1 MEENIPYNQRRIDH
15 SLHILPITLKDG
27 KIEMGLDVISQQLS
41 KEIPDILY
49 HYTTSI
55 GLSGILS
62 SGKIWTTEIH
72 YLNDKSEIQLAFD
85 FIRNE
90 IESQKAGVNKTRTDE
105 ELDLMLESLRIAE
118 EINVSIASFTENGDQ
133 LSQWRG
139 YGEIGRGYSLG
150 LYGQALSRTVQNHK
164 SFRLFPCI
172 YDEQT
177 QINMVKELVDVTAVL
192 DIKSD
197 PSYSSSLL
205 FRSPFGDAALSLAAV
220 IKSGGF
226 KEEREWRLIS
236 PTLSFSDAKF
246 RFGNHTL
253 IPFWEF
259 GLDLSNTLESI
270 IVGPTPEAEL
280 SERAISGM
288 LANIFPGNPR
298 LWTSIKHS
306 SIPFRKI

>member
-1 MEENIPYNQRRIDH
+1 MGN
-15 SLHILPITLKDG
+15 
-27 KIEMGLDVISQQLS
+27 IEMGSDVISQELL

-49 HYTTSI
+49 HYTTSA

-72 YLNDKSEIQLAFD
+72 YLNDKGEIQLAFKY
-85 FIRNE
+85 IRDE

-105 ELDLMLESLRIAE
+105 ELDIMLEALRIAE

-139 YGEIGRGYSLG
+139 YGEIGNGYSLG
-150 LYGQALSRTVQNHK
+150 FYAQALLKTVQSHTNFH
-164 SFRLFPCI
+164 FLPCI
-172 YDEQT
+172 YEEQT
-177 QINMVKELVDVTAVL
+177 QLKMVKELVDATPVL

-197 PSYSSSLL
+197 PSYGHSLI
-205 FRSPFGDAALSLAAV
+205 FRSAFGDAALSLAAM

-236 PTLSFSDAKF
+236 PTLSFSEAKF
-246 RFGNHTL
+246 RFGNHTM

-259 GLDLSNTLESI
+259 DLDLIQSLESI

-288 LANIFPGNPR
+288 LAHIFPGNPR